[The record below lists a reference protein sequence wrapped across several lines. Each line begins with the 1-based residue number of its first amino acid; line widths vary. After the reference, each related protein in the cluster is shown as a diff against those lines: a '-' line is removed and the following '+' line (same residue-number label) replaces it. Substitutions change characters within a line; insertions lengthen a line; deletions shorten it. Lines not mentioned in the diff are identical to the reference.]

1 MDVDNDDSYSETSE
15 SLASVPGETV
25 AIGDLPATLEWIYD
39 TGEFSDFT
47 VILGEKRVKL
57 HKSVVCG
64 QSPVFRKA
72 VLDGKDEIVPDTWS
86 FEKNTEVS
94 GAVFRFMYGL
104 KYDNLIVSSCM
115 RFHAEV
121 FQLAVCL
128 GVSELRNFAKQKFKK
143 CIKTAWDADEF
154 LKVLVMAKFLFP
166 EYCMSIPTV
175 MSTETDISALST
187 GMKRTYKWDNLSD
200 ITILVNGEE
209 FKLHKVVIWEHSLQ
223 LKTLCEGKDKI
234 EIEPLKILD
243 YVQRSYETM
252 FQFMYGH

>member
-1 MDVDNDDSYSETSE
+1 
-15 SLASVPGETV
+15 
-25 AIGDLPATLEWIYD
+25 
-39 TGEFSDFT
+39 
-47 VILGEKRVKL
+47 
-57 HKSVVCG
+57 
-64 QSPVFRKA
+64 
-72 VLDGKDEIVPDTWS
+72 
-86 FEKNTEVS
+86 
-94 GAVFRFMYGL
+94 
-104 KYDNLIVSSCM
+104 
-115 RFHAEV
+115 
-121 FQLAVCL
+121 
-128 GVSELRNFAKQKFKK
+128 
-143 CIKTAWDADEF
+143 
-154 LKVLVMAKFLFP
+154 
-166 EYCMSIPTV
+166 